1 MSRKA
6 LNLGILAHVDAG
18 KTTLTERLLFASGV
32 IVRPGSVDAGTTVTD
47 SLPLERRRGITI
59 KSAVASFP
67 VGDVDVNL
75 IDTPGHPDFIAE
87 VDRVLSVL
95 DGVVLVVSAVEGVQP
110 QTQILMRTLERLQ
123 MPALLFVN
131 KIDRTGAQPGDVLDE
146 ISRRLKV
153 AVIAMGR
160 VDAAGTRG
168 ARFITPGPDDAGFME
183 SLAELLAERDDGL
196 LAAYLRDEA
205 GVPSGRLRAALAAQ
219 TGRAQV
225 HPVFFG
231 SAATGAGVGQLM
243 AGIAELLPASAGD
256 ADGPVSGRIFK
267 IDRGGSAER
276 IAFVRM
282 FSGTVSIRDRLRFG
296 AGLEGRVTAVAV
308 FERGAAVPR
317 PSVRAGQ
324 IAKLRGLAGA
334 RIGDPLGELAGGD
347 AGSQFPPPTLES
359 AVVPRDSGDRQRLR
373 AALGQLAE
381 QDPLINLR
389 QDDERQEIY
398 VSLYG
403 EVQKEVIGSVL
414 ADDYGLAVTFRE
426 TTTIYIERP
435 AGAASALEILQSDAH
450 PYSATVGLRVEPGP
464 ADSGI
469 EFRLDVDPRLLP
481 LFIYKTSASFTA
493 AMTQYIGNA
502 LREGLHGWRVT
513 DCIATMNE
521 CGYYIGDGPAKRVL
535 PTPRTTA
542 ADFRKLT
549 PLVLR
554 KALSQAGTVIC
565 EPMASLRVEFPA
577 ARTRAVL
584 SCLARLGADAETPL
598 SHGELSIVRTSLPS
612 AKVGSLQRQL
622 PGLTGGEGVIEAGF
636 GGYRPVRRHLP
647 LRSTARGGGRRT
659 QITGRVPATAR
670 PAGVRG
676 PPPGPT
682 TPITLRCPRPRPWA
696 LRVRTNVSQVRFYRG
711 LEEKP
716 TGQRR

>member
-1 MSRKA
+1 MPRKT

-32 IVRPGSVDAGTTVTD
+32 IDKPGSVDAGTTLTD

-67 VGDVDVNL
+67 VGDIDVNL

-110 QTQILMRTLERLQ
+110 QTRILMRSLERLRL
-123 MPALLFVN
+123 PALLFVN
-131 KIDRTGAQPGDVLDE
+131 KIDRTGARPDGVLDE
-146 ISRRLKV
+146 ISRRLKGS
-153 AVIAMGR
+153 VIGMGH
-160 VDAAGTRG
+160 VYAAGTRD
-168 ARFITPGPDDAGFME
+168 ARFVTAGAGEAGFTA

-196 LAAYLRDEA
+196 LAAYVRDEA
-205 GVPSGRLRAALAAQ
+205 GVPYGRLRAALAAQ

-231 SAATGAGVGQLM
+231 SAITGAGVEQLI
-243 AGIAELLPASAGD
+243 AGIAELLPASAGN
-256 ADGPVSGRIFK
+256 ADGPVSGSIFK
-267 IDRGGSAER
+267 IERGGNAEK
-276 IAFVRM
+276 IAYVRM
-282 FSGTVSIRDRLRFG
+282 FSGTVRVRDRLRFG
-296 AGLEGRVTAVAV
+296 AGLDGRVTAVAV
-308 FERGAAVPR
+308 FERGPAVRR
-317 PSVRAGQ
+317 PSVQAGQ
-324 IAKLRGLAGA
+324 IGKLWGLAGVWVADLVGEPA
-334 RIGDPLGELAGGD
+334 RRD
-347 AGSQFPPPTLES
+347 ADRQFPPPTLES
-359 AVVPRDSGDRQRLR
+359 AVVPCDPGDRQRLR

-414 ADDYGLAVTFRE
+414 ADDFGVAVTFRE

-435 AGAASALEILQSDAH
+435 AGAASALEVLQSDAH

-481 LFIYKTSASFTA
+481 LYIYKTAASFID
-493 AMTQYIGNA
+493 AMTQYIGLA
-502 LREGLHGWRVT
+502 LRQGVHGWQVT
-513 DCIATMNE
+513 DCIVTMNE
-521 CGYYIGDGPAKRVL
+521 CGYYVGDGPGKRVL

-549 PLVLR
+549 PLVLTQ
-554 KALSQAGTVIC
+554 ALSQAGTVVC
-565 EPMASLRVEFPA
+565 EPMASVRVEVPA
-577 ARTRAVL
+577 ARTGAVL
-584 SCLARLGADAETPL
+584 SCLARLGADVETPL
-598 SHGELSIVRTSLPS
+598 PQGDLSIVLTTLPS
-612 AKVGSLQRQL
+612 AKVRSLQEQL
-622 PGLTGGEGVIEAGF
+622 PGLSSGEGLLEAGF
-636 GGYRPVRRHLP
+636 GGYRPVR
-647 LRSTARGGGRRT
+647 
-659 QITGRVPATAR
+659 GRVPTR
-670 PAGVRG
+670 
-676 PPPGPT
+676 
-682 TPITLRCPRPRPWA
+682 
-696 LRVRTNVSQVRFYRG
+696 
-711 LEEKP
+711 
-716 TGQRR
+716 

>member
-1 MSRKA
+1 MPRKT

-32 IVRPGSVDAGTTVTD
+32 IQQPGSVDAGTTLTD

-67 VGDVDVNL
+67 IGDIDVNL

-110 QTQILMRTLERLQ
+110 QTRILMRSLERLR

-131 KIDRTGAQPGDVLDE
+131 KIDRAGARPEGVLDQ
-146 ISRRLKV
+146 IARRLTG
-153 AVIAMGR
+153 AVIALGR
-160 VDAAGTRG
+160 VEAAGTRD
-168 ARFITPGPDDAGFME
+168 ARVITPGAGEAGFLA

-205 GVPSGRLRAALAAQ
+205 GVPYHRLRAALAAQ
-219 TGRAQV
+219 TRRAQV

-231 SAATGAGVGQLM
+231 SAITSAGVEQLM

-256 ADGPVSGRIFK
+256 ADGPPSGRIFK
-267 IDRGGSAER
+267 IERGGSGEK

-282 FSGTVSIRDRLRFG
+282 FAGTVRIRDRLRFG
-296 AGLEGRVTAVAV
+296 AGRQGRVTGVAV
-308 FERGAAVPR
+308 FERGPAVRR
-317 PSVRAGQ
+317 PSVSAGQ
-324 IAKLRGLAGA
+324 IAKLWGLARA
-334 RIGDPLGELAGGD
+334 RIGDPVGELACGD
-347 AGSQFPPPTLES
+347 AGGQFPPPTLES
-359 AVVPRDSGDRQRLR
+359 AVVPCDPADRQRLR

-426 TTTIYIERP
+426 TTTIYVERP
-435 AGAASALEILQSDAH
+435 AGAASALEVLQSDAH

-464 ADSGI
+464 ADSGLQ
-469 EFRLDVDPRLLP
+469 FRLDVDPRLLP
-481 LFIYKTSASFTA
+481 LHIYKTAAAFTD
-493 AMTQYIGNA
+493 AMTRCIGHA
-502 LREGLHGWRVT
+502 LEQGLHGWQVT
-513 DCIATMNE
+513 DCIVTMNE
-521 CGYYIGDGPAKRVL
+521 CGYYTGDGPTKRVL
-535 PTPRTTA
+535 PTPSTTA

-554 KALSQAGTVIC
+554 TALSLAGTVVC
-565 EPMASLRVEFPA
+565 EPMASVRIELPA
-577 ARTRAVL
+577 ARTGAVL
-584 SCLARLGADAETPL
+584 SCLARLGADVEAPQPD
-598 SHGELSIVRTSLPS
+598 GEASVVLTTLPS
-612 AKVGSLQRQL
+612 AKVRSLHEQL
-622 PGLTGGEGVIEAGF
+622 PGLTGGEGVLEAGF
-636 GGYRPVRRHLP
+636 GGYRPVR
-647 LRSTARGGGRRT
+647 
-659 QITGRVPATAR
+659 GRV
-670 PAGVRG
+670 
-676 PPPGPT
+676 
-682 TPITLRCPRPRPWA
+682 LR
-696 LRVRTNVSQVRFYRG
+696 Q
-711 LEEKP
+711 
-716 TGQRR
+716 

>member
-1 MSRKA
+1 VARKT

-18 KTTLTERLLFASGV
+18 KTTLTERLLFTSGV
-32 IVRPGSVDAGTTVTD
+32 IGRPGSVDAGTTLTD

-110 QTQILMRTLERLQ
+110 QTRILMRSLERLR

-131 KIDRTGAQPGDVLDE
+131 KIDRTGARPGGVLDE

-153 AVIAMGR
+153 TGIAMGR

-168 ARFITPGPDDAGFME
+168 ARFITPGADEAGFTA

-205 GVPSGRLRAALAAQ
+205 GIPYARLRAALAAQ

-231 SAATGAGVGQLM
+231 SAITGAGVGQLM

-267 IDRGGSAER
+267 IERGGSAEK
-276 IAFVRM
+276 IAYVRM
-282 FSGTVSIRDRLRFG
+282 FSGTVRIRDRLRFG

-308 FERGAAVPR
+308 FERGPAVRR

-324 IAKLRGLAGA
+324 IARLWGLAGA
-334 RIGDPLGELAGGD
+334 RIGDPVGELARGD
-347 AGSQFPPPTLES
+347 AGGQFPPPTLES
-359 AVVPRDSGDRQRLR
+359 AVVPCDPGGRQRLR
-373 AALGQLAE
+373 AALDQLAE

-414 ADDYGLAVTFRE
+414 ADDYDLVVTFRE

-481 LFIYKTSASFTA
+481 LYIYKTAASFTD
-493 AMTQYIGNA
+493 AMTRYIGHT
-502 LREGLHGWRVT
+502 LQQGLHGWQVT
-513 DCIATMNE
+513 DCIVTMNE

-535 PTPRTTA
+535 PTARTTA

-549 PLVLR
+549 PLVLME
-554 KALSQAGTVIC
+554 ALSQAGTVVC
-565 EPMASLRVEFPA
+565 EPMTSVRVELPA
-577 ARTRAVL
+577 ARTGAVL
-584 SCLARLGADAETPL
+584 SCLARLGADPQTPL
-598 SHGELSIVRTSLPS
+598 PHGDLSIVPTTLPS
-612 AKVGSLQRQL
+612 AKVRSLQEQL
-622 PGLTGGEGVIEAGF
+622 PGLTGGEGVLEAVF
-636 GGYRPVRRHLP
+636 GGYRPVR
-647 LRSTARGGGRRT
+647 
-659 QITGRVPATAR
+659 GRVPSR
-670 PAGVRG
+670 
-676 PPPGPT
+676 
-682 TPITLRCPRPRPWA
+682 
-696 LRVRTNVSQVRFYRG
+696 
-711 LEEKP
+711 
-716 TGQRR
+716 